1 MADMRLRFR
10 VYVDGE
16 VADEAWVGGPGD
28 VDGETLALKQ
38 RALCDTASDHGQLWL
53 IEVYDPDVPE
63 DAAYWRF
70 GTDPAGMV
78 LPIMLGGPPPPSL
91 N

>member
-16 VADEAWVGGPGD
+16 IADESWVGVGSD
-28 VDGETLALKQ
+28 VDGEQLALKH
-38 RALCDTASDHGQLWL
+38 RALCDAASDHGQLWL
-53 IEVYDPDVPE
+53 IEVYDPGEPE
-63 DAAYWRF
+63 HAAYYRF

-78 LPIMLGGPPPPSL
+78 LPITLGGPPPP
-91 N
+91 NAN